1 MTDHKAVFGIF
12 KSRGATENGVATL
25 KNNGFRVSDISVLL
39 PQESGSQ
46 DVIHT
51 KESKAPEGAATGAGA
66 GALLGGALGLLAG
79 IGALAIPGMG
89 PFVAAGPILAS
100 LAGIGVG
107 GAVGGI
113 SGALIGFGIPEY
125 EAKRYEGFVKDGGIL
140 ISVHVDNEDWAE
152 KAQSILEAT
161 GAKDVATTSE
171 FRSESEA
178 EPYSMNKPYSV
189 DPINSTRIL

>member
-1 MTDHKAVFGIF
+1 MAEQKAVFGIYR
-12 KSRGATENGVATL
+12 SRGAADNGVETL
-25 KNNGFRVSDISVLL
+25 KNNGFRMSDISVLL

-46 DVIHT
+46 DVIHL

-66 GALLGGALGLLAG
+66 GAVLGGALGLLAG

-89 PFVAAGPILAS
+89 PFIAAGPILAS

-107 GAVGGI
+107 GAVGGV

-125 EAKRYEGFVKDGGIL
+125 EAKRYEGFVKEGGIL
-140 ISVHVDNEDWAE
+140 ISVHVDDEEWAD
-152 KAQSILEAT
+152 KAQSILQAT
-161 GAKDVATTSE
+161 GAKDVAVTSE
-171 FRSESEA
+171 LRSESEA
-178 EPYSMNKPYSV
+178 FSMNKPYSV

>member
-1 MTDHKAVFGIF
+1 MVKNKAVFGIY
-12 KSRGATENGVATL
+12 KSRDAAESGVTIL
-25 KNNGFRVSDISVLL
+25 KNNGFRVSDISVLF
-39 PQESGSQ
+39 PQDSGSQ

-89 PFVAAGPILAS
+89 PFIAAGPILAS

-125 EAKRYEGFVKDGGIL
+125 EAKRYEGFVKEGGIL
-140 ISVHVDNEDWAE
+140 ISVHVDNADWVE
-152 KAQSILEAT
+152 KAQSVLEAT

-171 FRSESEA
+171 LRSDSDT
-178 EPYSMNKPYSV
+178 EPYSPKRSYPV
-189 DPINSTRIL
+189 DPINSTRVL

>member
-1 MTDHKAVFGIF
+1 MAEQKAVFGIYR
-12 KSRGATENGVATL
+12 SRGAADNGVVTL
-25 KNNGFRVSDISVLL
+25 KSNGFRVSDISVLL

-46 DVIHT
+46 DVVHT
-51 KESKAPEGAATGAGA
+51 KESKAPEGAAAGAGA

-89 PFVAAGPILAS
+89 PFIAAGPILAS

-107 GAVGGI
+107 GAVGGV

-125 EAKRYEGFVKDGGIL
+125 EAKRYEGFVKEGGIL
-140 ISVHVDNEDWAE
+140 ISVHVDDEDWAE
-152 KAQSILEAT
+152 KAQSLLQAT
-161 GAKDVATTSE
+161 GAKDVAMTSE
-171 FRSESEA
+171 LRSEA
-178 EPYSMNKPYSV
+178 EPYSVSKPYSV

>member
-1 MTDHKAVFGIF
+1 MADQKAVFGIYR
-12 KSRGATENGVATL
+12 SRGAADNGVETL

-46 DVIHT
+46 DVVHT

-66 GALLGGALGLLAG
+66 GAVLGGALGLLAG

-89 PFVAAGPILAS
+89 PFIAAGPILAS

-125 EAKRYEGFVKDGGIL
+125 EAKRYEGFVKEGGIL
-140 ISVHVDNEDWAE
+140 ISVHVDDEEWAE
-152 KAQSILEAT
+152 KAQSILQAT
-161 GAKDVATTSE
+161 GAKDVAVTSE
-171 FRSESEA
+171 LRSEA
-178 EPYSMNKPYSV
+178 EPYSLNKPYSV

>member
-1 MTDHKAVFGIF
+1 MKDHKAIFGIY
-12 KSRGATENGVATL
+12 KSRGAAENGVTTL

-39 PQESGSQ
+39 PQEAGSQ
-46 DVIHT
+46 DVVHT
-51 KESKAPEGAATGAGA
+51 KESKAPEGAAAGAGA
-66 GALLGGALGLLAG
+66 GAVLGGALGLLAG

-89 PFVAAGPILAS
+89 PFIAAGPILAS

-113 SGALIGFGIPEY
+113 SGALIGLGIPEY
-125 EAKRYEGFVKDGGIL
+125 EAKRYEGFVKEGGIL
-140 ISVHVDNEDWAE
+140 ISVHVDDDNWAE
-152 KAQSILEAT
+152 KAQSLLEAT

-171 FRSESEA
+171 LRSEA
-178 EPYSMNKPYSV
+178 DKPYSSNKPYSV